1 MMYMF
6 GGSLYENLD
15 EVIAENGIDIEKEFY
30 DYLDE
35 EYTVS
40 QLLEIMSS
48 DFNRKWYNYNL
59 NDYVY
64 DEIYYDFLNCELAN
78 NKQWLKDNDIT
89 TVDDDYEIDE

>member
-1 MMYMF
+1 MMYLF

-15 EVIAENGIDIEKEFY
+15 EVIAENGIDVEKEFY

-48 DFNRKWYNYNL
+48 GFNRKYYNYNL

-64 DEIYYDFLNCELAN
+64 GEIYYDFINCALAN
-78 NKQWLKDNDIT
+78 DEQWLKDNDIT

>member
-1 MMYMF
+1 MMYLF
-6 GGSLYENLD
+6 GGSLYKTLD
-15 EVIAENGIDIEKEFY
+15 EVIAESGIDIKKEFY

-59 NDYVY
+59 NDYIY
-64 DEIYYDFLNCELAN
+64 DGLYYDFINCAFAN
-78 NKQWLKDNDIT
+78 DEQWLKDNGIT

>member
-1 MMYMF
+1 MMYLF

-15 EVIAENGIDIEKEFY
+15 EVIAENGIDIEKEFH

-59 NDYVY
+59 NEYVY
-64 DEIYYDFLNCELAN
+64 DEIYYDFLNCVLA
-78 NKQWLKDNDIT
+78 KDEQWLKDNDIT